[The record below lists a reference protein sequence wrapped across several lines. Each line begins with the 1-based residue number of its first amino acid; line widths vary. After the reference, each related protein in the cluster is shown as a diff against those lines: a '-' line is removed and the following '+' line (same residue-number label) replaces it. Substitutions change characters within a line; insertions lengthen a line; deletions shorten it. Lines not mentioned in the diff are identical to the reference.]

1 MTAPALPPPNA
12 LAAPPSVR
20 RCPLCG
26 GAETRAL
33 PAAGDEDGQSFPR
46 RRCSACGTEFLAPRP
61 TESQL
66 AAAYG
71 AQYYGPRGTK
81 FPNPIE
87 RLREAAAH
95 GRARRLLAGLPTRAR
110 ILDVG
115 CGDGRL
121 LRLLGEGAPAT
132 ERHGLEL
139 PGPAADRAAGV
150 PGLRL
155 HRGTLDDA
163 VYPDAHF
170 DLICLVHV
178 LEHLPETGAT
188 LDRLARLLRPR
199 GRLVLSFPNS
209 TSLQARIFGRAWFHL
224 DAPRHLSLPPPESVR
239 RHLAARGLE
248 REQIHHAC
256 WEQNLYGWL
265 QSTLNAVDRDRNLLY
280 ERLKGNHAHRAA
292 RQIAPAVHA
301 ILAGLLLP
309 PAILTELATVA
320 LRSGATVEMTFRKI
334 P

>member
-1 MTAPALPPPNA
+1 M
-12 LAAPPSVR
+12 
-20 RCPLCG
+20 
-26 GAETRAL
+26 L
-33 PAAGDEDGQSFPR
+33 PAASDEHGQSFPR

-61 TESQL
+61 TQGQL

-71 AQYYGPRGTK
+71 TLYYGSRGTK
-81 FPNPIE
+81 FPDPIE
-87 RLREAAAH
+87 RLRDAAAR

-121 LRLLGEGAPAT
+121 LRLLGEGAPTT

-139 PGPAADRAAGV
+139 PGPAADRAASV

-163 VYPDAHF
+163 AYPEAHF

-178 LEHLPETGAT
+178 LEHLPEIGAT

-209 TSLQARIFGRAWFHL
+209 ASLQARIFGAAWFHL
-224 DAPRHLSLPPPESVR
+224 DAPRHLALPPPDSVQA
-239 RHLAARGLE
+239 HLAARGLE

-265 QSTLNAVDRDRNLLY
+265 QSALNAVDRDRNLLY
-280 ERLKGNHAHRAA
+280 ERLKGNHAHRAT
-292 RQIAPAVHA
+292 RRIAPAVHA
-301 ILAGLLLP
+301 ALAGLLLP